1 VTVMMKMKRIM
12 EMIIVID
19 KGCECKKDKKLILL
33 DAIVR
38 AIDNDTKKKKKKKRG
53 SRI

>member
-1 VTVMMKMKRIM
+1 MMKMKMIF

-19 KGCECKKDKKLILL
+19 KGCECEKDKKLILL
-33 DAIVR
+33 DVIVPV
-38 AIDNDTKKKKKKKRG
+38 IDNDTKKKKRG

>member
-1 VTVMMKMKRIM
+1 MMKMKRTL
-12 EMIIVID
+12 ELIIVID
-19 KGCECKKDKKLILL
+19 KGSECEKDKKIILL

-38 AIDNDTKKKKKKKRG
+38 VIDNDTKKKKKKKKRG